1 MKQSLYSLTVF
12 FFLFLL
18 TFPGRAQGII
28 DGYMRGAGNTTVALS
43 YSHESYSTYFV
54 GSRPSTNTAFGTI
67 TTRSLNLYA
76 ATGLTDYLDV
86 IVALP
91 YISATPSMGI
101 LASQKGPQD
110 VSLYLKARPYQV
122 DMGKLGKVSTILAAG
137 ASTPVSDYI
146 ADFPVAIGHQST
158 QLDGRAVVHYQ
169 TSFGG
174 FATVQ
179 GGYIRRS
186 SVRIDRF
193 DALVA
198 VPDVWD
204 WSAKVGFGSRQVYL
218 DAWLNR
224 QIARSGTDIG
234 AGVPFPGNAVSYT
247 RVGYTLYASI
257 PKVPQIGVSF
267 GMGFTL
273 NGTNIGKAT
282 RYSVGLVY
290 KLPSWKKS

>member
-1 MKQSLYSLTVF
+1 
-12 FFLFLL
+12 
-18 TFPGRAQGII
+18 
-28 DGYMRGAGNTTVALS
+28 
-43 YSHESYSTYFV
+43 
-54 GSRPSTNTAFGTI
+54 
-67 TTRSLNLYA
+67 
-76 ATGLTDYLDV
+76 
-86 IVALP
+86 
-91 YISATPSMGI
+91 
-101 LASQKGPQD
+101 
-110 VSLYLKARPYQV
+110 
-122 DMGKLGKVSTILAAG
+122 MGKLGKVSTILAAG
-137 ASTPVSDYI
+137 VSTPVSDYI

-158 QLDGRAVVHYQ
+158 QLDGRAGVHYQ

-174 FATVQ
+174 FATVK

-186 SVRIDRF
+186 SVNIDRF
-193 DALVA
+193 DALVT

-234 AGVPFPGNAVSYT
+234 PGVPFPGNAVSYT
-247 RVGYTLYASI
+247 RVGYTLYAPI
-257 PKVPQIGVSF
+257 PKVPKVGVSF

-290 KLPSWKKS
+290 HLPSWKKDKSFPIITN